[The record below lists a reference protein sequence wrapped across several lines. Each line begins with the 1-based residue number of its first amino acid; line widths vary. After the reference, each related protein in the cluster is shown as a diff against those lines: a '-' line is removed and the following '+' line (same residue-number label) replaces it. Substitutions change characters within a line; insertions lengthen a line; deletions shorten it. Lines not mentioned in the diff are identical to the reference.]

1 MKLVAPC
8 SGTVVEATG
17 DVANRLI
24 ERGYKM
30 LEVQQPKPR
39 RVLRKAKPK
48 DKEQ

>member
-17 DVANRLI
+17 DVADRLI

-30 LEVQQPKPR
+30 LEEQQPKPR
-39 RVLRKAKPK
+39 RVLHKTKPNN
-48 DKEQ
+48 KER